1 MALAREVMSLED
13 IASTVRKFESCEFTP
28 QQFHHRDHLTVI
40 ACYLEQMPLRQALKC
55 MRDALKK
62 FTAHHKAKG
71 YNETITRF
79 WIAKVAQILATEGE
93 DLPLPGLTARVHGAL
108 GDKQLL
114 FQYYSREY
122 VLSEEAKGGWVEPD
136 LKAL

>member
-93 DLPLPGLTARVHGAL
+93 TGRLPELIEQVHAAL
-108 GDKQLL
+108 GSKELL
-114 FQYYSREY
+114 FQYYSREL
-122 VLSEEAKGGWVEPD
+122 VLSEQAKAEWIGPD
-136 LKAL
+136 LKEW